1 MIKMARSFAA
11 LSAVAL
17 SMAVVAPSYAT
28 PVNETTFSG
37 TVDFEQSMRITCNIS
52 GKIKYV
58 GGNAV
63 LYDIVFSP
71 GNILCGTVVKPNGK
85 EWVIPGGAAHGS
97 NNININFVGASTVL
111 GGYCEDTVSATIVDN
126 GADHKIT
133 ITNQTVAGTPSNC
146 KIHNANI
153 LTS

>member
-11 LSAVAL
+11 LSAVTL

-37 TVDFEQSMRITCNIS
+37 TVDFSQSMRITCNIS

-58 GGNAV
+58 GGDAV
-63 LYDIVFSP
+63 LYDIVFSA

-97 NNININFVGASTVL
+97 SSININFVGASTVL
-111 GGYCEDTVSATIVDN
+111 GGNCEGTVAATIVDN

-133 ITNQTVAGTPSNC
+133 ISNQTVAGTPASC
-146 KIHNANI
+146 TIHNASI